1 MINSF
6 SVHYNYWEV
15 FNVGKI
21 NNLDAKNA
29 YYKIKG
35 FKDKSGKYYKTLFH
49 LHTPESYDYELFKGR
64 EGFSYQQAGHD
75 DLYNICVEKGILP
88 SDSNYASF
96 NKVGVDEGI
105 YNTYK
110 EAFSFL
116 LLVNELAISNIDIAV
131 ITDHNTIDGYNK
143 MDRAIAN
150 LKHLKGKYYRYP
162 TILLGIEVSCADN
175 NHVVG
180 IFDKSNEKC
189 IDKLRRWLDFNVYS
203 FEAGTVLTS
212 MEVMKFFYSI
222 GAFTY
227 IAHLNSADMI
237 QKSHYLSGAYKKEIL
252 NSKYCKI
259 VGCSSIDKIDKL
271 KSDLWKYSPK
281 KEYKFIIDNDSHCLE
296 DVNKNQMWLKGSSK
310 NLQMLK
316 EALFNYDISV
326 SLDFEYN
333 THKRQ
338 YISGMYIQNNDA
350 FLVTKKGQKKDG
362 FVIKYSPFLNCLI
375 GGRGTGKSTVIKFME
390 YILNQNC
397 ESLEMLNFICSHGHM
412 WLSLIHI

>member
-75 DLYNICVEKGILP
+75 HLYNIYVRKGILP

-227 IAHLNSADMI
+227 ITHLNSADMI
-237 QKSHYLSGAYKKEIL
+237 QKSHYLSGAYRRNIKFKVL
-252 NSKYCKI
+252 QNSR
-259 VGCSSIDKIDKL
+259 
-271 KSDLWKYSPK
+271 
-281 KEYKFIIDNDSHCLE
+281 
-296 DVNKNQMWLKGSSK
+296 M
-310 NLQMLK
+310 
-316 EALFNYDISV
+316 
-326 SLDFEYN
+326 
-333 THKRQ
+333 
-338 YISGMYIQNNDA
+338 
-350 FLVTKKGQKKDG
+350 
-362 FVIKYSPFLNCLI
+362 FLN
-375 GGRGTGKSTVIKFME
+375 R
-390 YILNQNC
+390 
-397 ESLEMLNFICSHGHM
+397 
-412 WLSLIHI
+412 